1 MDLIGVWLSK
11 NTAKSINLGYR
22 LTGNFTL
29 MTAVLTHLEMVF
41 PDLSAGP
48 F

>member
-1 MDLIGVWLSK
+1 MGVQLSK
-11 NTAKSINLGYR
+11 NITKSTNSGHK

-29 MTAVLTHLEMVF
+29 IIIVFTYLEIAF
-41 PDLSAGP
+41 PNLSTGP

>member
-1 MDLIGVWLSK
+1 MGVQLSK

-29 MTAVLTHLEMVF
+29 ITTVLIYLEIALPNLF
-41 PDLSAGP
+41 IGP